1 MICDVYM
8 DEIDFLRDRVYHAE
22 MKDKEEV
29 RTFVRDLKKLVYDYK
44 MVGMLYDF
52 YTENVEYHKQN
63 RISFSGVEDLVNQV
77 LEFTVAFPDLKADV
91 ENLIV
96 YKVDDSFY
104 KVFCRLRYRGTNT
117 GFSRFGA
124 PTGKSLG
131 DGCLNLSLFHLKKI
145 GGSWKI
151 DFEVNSDSE
160 ALIRETLTA

>member
-1 MICDVYM
+1 MLCDIYM
-8 DEIDFLRDRVYHAE
+8 DEIDLLRERVYHAE

-29 RTFVRDLKKLVYDYK
+29 RTFVQDLKKLVYDYK

-91 ENLIV
+91 EHIIV
-96 YKVDDSFY
+96 DQVNDSYY

-117 GFSRFGA
+117 GFSRFGP

-131 DGCLNLSLFHLKKI
+131 DGCLNLSLFHLKKLSS
-145 GGSWKI
+145 GWKI

-160 ALIRETLTA
+160 ALIRETLV